1 MTDVKREGDEKRMRR
16 KEMERRG
23 ETWGCRGREEKM
35 GKKECESFDY
45 RTKNELIILAMV
57 GMEGRLN

>member
-1 MTDVKREGDEKRMRR
+1 
-16 KEMERRG
+16 
-23 ETWGCRGREEKM
+23 M